1 MSSNTPPDL
10 GKPNLLLAKSFENG
24 WKGSY
29 SLIGHTAD
37 VVNAVT
43 TLVDILGERLILQFA
58 LNCTLEQLKAI
69 VRLAAYLHDWG
80 KANNHFQMMVRK
92 QRHAVNEP
100 QLIRHEALS
109 VLLAIEYR
117 EWLDKGDGS
126 FLTAVAAAGGHH
138 LKFGGKGGKITSD
151 LFELRPCGDA
161 QLYLYTA
168 PKYFKSMLR
177 YGVKELG
184 LPRML
189 PAKLSKLPSHWTA
202 TDFTQRRSEVEK
214 IFGNWEPDISLV
226 AVVKSL
232 LIAGD
237 AIGSASAQTSFNIHK
252 WMREELQST
261 LTEADLQKVIDARR
275 KNNDLRPFQ
284 VALGASKARVTMAR
298 AGCGTGKTLG
308 AYNWA
313 KTHAIGRKLFFCYPT
328 TGTSTEGYLDYVQNE
343 VEAVLLHSRA
353 EVDLE
358 IAKTGEEED
367 SGGELAID
375 ENGKPFYAFEN
386 EAAQKLSSFK
396 AWGPKVSVCTVDTV
410 LGLMQ
415 CNRRPLYC
423 FPAIAQA
430 AFVFD
435 EVHCYD
441 DALFGALLKFLETV
455 KAPVL
460 LMSASFLPWQ
470 IKAIE
475 AAVGESVEIILGPKD
490 LEEQPRYHF
499 QLADSPDWGHVEQEL
514 EGNGKV
520 LWVCNQVNVAIE
532 VYKEAKRR
540 KLNAVLYHS
549 RYRYIDRV
557 THHRE
562 VVDGFRADRPILA
575 IATQVAEMSL
585 DLSATLLVSQI
596 ADPAGLIQRLGRLN
610 RVYCGHPLKAIFY
623 TPKNRYPYAQSQ
635 LDNGQK
641 MIEEFGGDVNQAQ
654 LATWLENSGDTG
666 DPQTYTVLLD
676 GKWRT
681 YSAPLR
687 DGGFTVTALLEED
700 LSKITTIKASELP
713 KYVVPLNARKTTHW
727 KRHPKKGYLIA
738 PSNEW
743 TYCPNIG
750 AQEVK

>member
-1 MSSNTPPDL
+1 MSSNTIPGL

-37 VVNAVT
+37 VINAVT
-43 TLVDILGERLILQFA
+43 TLVDVLGERLILQFA
-58 LNCTLEQLKAI
+58 LNCTLEQLRAI

-92 QRHAVNEP
+92 QRHALNEP

-151 LFELRPCGDA
+151 LFELRPCGDDR
-161 QLYLYTA
+161 LYLYVA
-168 PKYFKSMLR
+168 PKYFKSMLK
-177 YGVKELG
+177 YGVKEIG
-184 LPRML
+184 LPRAL
-189 PAKLSKLPSHWTA
+189 PAKLCNLPSHWTVA
-202 TDFTQRRSEVEK
+202 DFTQRRSEVEK
-214 IFGNWEPDISLV
+214 IFGSWEPDISLV

-237 AIGSASAQTSFNIHK
+237 AIGSAAAQTSFNIHK
-252 WMREELQST
+252 WMKDELEST
-261 LTEADLQKVIDARR
+261 LTNADLQKVIDARR

-284 VALGASKARVTMAR
+284 VALGASQARVTMAK

-313 KTHAIGRKLFFCYPT
+313 KTQAIGRKLFFCYPT
-328 TGTSTEGYLDYVQNE
+328 TGTSTEGFLDYVQNE

-367 SGGELAID
+367 SGGELLID
-375 ENGKPFYAFEN
+375 EDGKPFQAFEN

-423 FPAIAQA
+423 FPVIAQA

-460 LMSASFLPWQ
+460 LMSASFVPWQ
-470 IKAIE
+470 IQAIE
-475 AAVGESVEIILGPKD
+475 EAVGESVEIILGPKD

-499 QLADSPDWGHVEQEL
+499 QLADSPDWEQVEQEL
-514 EGNGKV
+514 KGNGKV
-520 LWVCNQVNVAIE
+520 LWVCNQVNVAIK

-610 RVYCGHPLKAIFY
+610 RVYCGHSLKAIFY
-623 TPKNRYPYAQSQ
+623 TPKNRYPYDQSQ

-641 MIEEFGGDVNQAQ
+641 MLEEFSGDVNQAQ
-654 LATWLENSGDTG
+654 LAIWLENSGDTG
-666 DPQTYTVLLD
+666 DPQTHTVLLD

-700 LSKITTIKASELP
+700 LPKIATVKASELP
-713 KYVVPLNARKTTHW
+713 KYAVPLNAKKTRHW
-727 KRHPKKGYLIA
+727 KRHKKGYLIA

-743 TYCPNIG
+743 TYSPNVG
-750 AQEVK
+750 AQELK